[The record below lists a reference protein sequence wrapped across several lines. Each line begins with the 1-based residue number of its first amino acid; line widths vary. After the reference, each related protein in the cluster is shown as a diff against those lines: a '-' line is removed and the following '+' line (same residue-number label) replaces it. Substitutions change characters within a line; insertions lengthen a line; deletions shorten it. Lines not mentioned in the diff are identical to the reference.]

1 MARKLTV
8 RLAEKNLD
16 FLKSY
21 AAEHGLTVTEMLNR
35 YLTRLREG
43 TASRAIH
50 PDVEAVSGLVPADID
65 ADALHREHLL
75 EKHG

>member
-1 MARKLTV
+1 MTRKLTV

-43 TASRAIH
+43 STSRRIH
-50 PDVEAVSGLVPADID
+50 PDVEAISGLVPADVD

>member
-1 MARKLTV
+1 MTRKLTV

-16 FLKSY
+16 FLKGY

-43 TASRAIH
+43 DASRAIH
-50 PDVEAVSGLVPADID
+50 PEVEAISGLVPADID